1 MINNMPS
8 HIFSDEDLVEQI
20 KKGDDKAFQQLMERY
35 IKYIFNFIRQY
46 VRVQE
51 DVEDV
56 TQDTFFKIWKYI
68 KRFKK
73 GMKFKPWLFTIAR
86 NTALDYIKKKKAI
99 PFKDLVNSD
108 DENVSFEET
117 IVDNEPL
124 PPEIFAQAE
133 LADEFREVLSVLHPD
148 HQAVLLMHYQ
158 QEMTFE
164 EIAEIMDKPMN
175 TVKSWHR
182 RSLSKVKDKLMHRK
196 PL

>member
-1 MINNMPS
+1 MLP
-8 HIFSDEDLVEQI
+8 DEELVEHI

-35 IKYIFNFIRQY
+35 LKHIFNFIRQY
-46 VRVQE
+46 VRTEE
-51 DVEDV
+51 DSEDV
-56 TQDTFFKIWKYI
+56 TQDTFFKTWKYMR
-68 KRFKK
+68 RFKQ

-86 NTALDYIKKKKAI
+86 NTALDHIKKKKAVT
-99 PFKDLVNSD
+99 FSDMNNND
-108 DENVSFEET
+108 DESPQFEDT
-117 IVDNEPL
+117 VADIEPL
-124 PPEIFAQAE
+124 PSELFAQVE
-133 LADEFREVLSVLHPD
+133 LADEMKDVLSVLHPD
-148 HQAVLLMHYQ
+148 HQAVLTMHYQ